1 MDPDPRELAKVV
13 HDAYVGG
20 MLAGKCGLTHF
31 HVGKEDRRLA
41 PVRELVE
48 RFSVEA
54 CWLYVT
60 HVERSEA
67 LMCEALALAGEGAHV
82 DIDVVEEDLPRWLRF
97 YLDRGGTPD
106 RLTISSDAS
115 VASPRTL
122 FEQLRTAVLRHGFAL
137 ELVLSLATSNTA
149 QALRLGGQGR
159 LEAGK
164 RADLLI
170 LDRASLDIVHV
181 RGRGGWM
188 VRDGRAVTRSR
199 WLEGNRRTLILTNPE
214 RGSDS

>member
-1 MDPDPRELAKVV
+1 
-13 HDAYVGG
+13 
-20 MLAGKCGLTHF
+20 
-31 HVGKEDRRLA
+31 
-41 PVRELVE
+41 
-48 RFSVEA
+48 
-54 CWLYVT
+54 
-60 HVERSEA
+60 
-67 LMCEALALAGEGAHV
+67 
-82 DIDVVEEDLPRWLRF
+82 
-97 YLDRGGTPD
+97 
-106 RLTISSDAS
+106 
-115 VASPRTL
+115 
-122 FEQLRTAVLRHGFAL
+122 
-137 ELVLSLATSNTA
+137 
-149 QALRLGGQGR
+149 